1 MHAMHERFGTSD
13 FGALHAL
20 SVGDPDRFW
29 RAVWDGCGAIGEP
42 GDVAFDAGDGTMRG
56 ARFFPDARLNFAENL
71 LRPASTEDSVAVVAT
86 DESGRRTQLSRRELH
101 ALVARIATALRGEGV
116 QPGDRVAAW
125 MANVPE
131 TVAIMLAVT
140 SIGAAFSSTSPDFGA
155 AGVVDRFGQIEPV
168 VLFAVDGYR
177 YGGKSFDCTARLAE
191 IAAAM
196 PSVRRVVLVRH
207 LGEGAVPDGAVEFGD
222 WLPESAPPIEF
233 EAFPFD
239 HPLAIL
245 YSSGTTGPPKC
256 IVHRAGGILLKHL
269 SEHQLHCDV
278 RAGDRVF
285 YFTTCGW
292 MMWNWLVSALASGAT
307 IVLYDGSPFH
317 PSPSALFDLAARE
330 RVTLF
335 GVSAKFVDACR
346 KEQLRPH
353 DTHDLS
359 SVRTI
364 CSTGSPL
371 VAESFEYVWDAI
383 SPTAHLASISGGTDL
398 CGCLVLG
405 DPTRPVYAGEIQ
417 GPALGVAADV
427 WTESGEPAPVGVTG
441 ELVCTK
447 PFPSMPLGFWND
459 ANGTRYQSAYFD
471 RFPQA
476 RSDGGATSPVR
487 AERVAPGKSARD
499 LVGGE
504 RSGPGATEERDGR
517 VGAGRAERASRSPSG
532 REAQPS
538 GGVWAHGDFAART
551 AHDGFVI
558 SGRSD
563 ATLNPGGVRI
573 GTAEIYRQVEAL
585 PEVAEALA
593 IGRPTSAGDTEI
605 VLFVRLANGAATVD
619 RDLTTSIRERLRTR
633 CSPRHV
639 PARIVA
645 VADLPRTRSGKLA
658 ELAVADVVAGR
669 AVRNR
674 EALANP
680 EALDEFAGIL
690 D

>member
-1 MHAMHERFGTSD
+1 VNVWHPDPARAAGSRIQAMHERFGTSD
-13 FGALHAL
+13 FAALHEL
-20 SVGDPDRFW
+20 SVREPDRFW
-29 RAVWDGCGAIGEP
+29 RAVWDECGVIGEP
-42 GDVAFDAGDGTMRG
+42 GDVAFEPGDGTMRG
-56 ARFFPDARLNFAENL
+56 ARFFTEARLNFAENL
-71 LRPASTEDSVAVVAT
+71 LGPSVPGPLGARAQASGGEIALVAT
-86 DESGRRTQLSRRELH
+86 DETGRRRELTRRELH
-101 ALVARIATALRGEGV
+101 DLVARTAAAMRAEGV

-125 MANVPE
+125 MANIPE
-131 TVAIMLAVT
+131 TVAIMLAAA
-140 SIGAAFSSTSPDFGA
+140 SIGAVFSSTSPDFGV

-168 VLFAVDGYR
+168 LLFAVDGYQ
-177 YGGKSFDCTARLAE
+177 YGGKRFDCTARLGE
-191 IAAAM
+191 IAAAL
-196 PSVRRVVLVRH
+196 PSVRRVVVVRH
-207 LGEGAVPDGAVEFGD
+207 LDEGSLPDGAVAFDEWASPGSEPVVPSF
-222 WLPESAPPIEF
+222 APL
-233 EAFPFD
+233 PFD
-239 HPLAIL
+239 HPLAVL

-256 IVHRAGGILLKHL
+256 IVHRAGGVLVKHL

-292 MMWNWLVSALASGAT
+292 MMWNWLVSALASRAT

-317 PSPSALFDLAARE
+317 PDPNALFELAARE

-335 GVSAKFVDACR
+335 GVSAKFIDACR
-346 KEQLRPH
+346 KEGLRPR

-359 SVRTI
+359 SVATV

-371 VAESFEYVWDAI
+371 VAESFEFVWDAV

-398 CGCLVLG
+398 CGCLVIG
-405 DPTRPVYAGEIQ
+405 DPTRAVYAGEIQ

-427 WTESGEPAPVGVTG
+427 WTEAGEPAAVGVTG
-441 ELVCTK
+441 ELVCTR
-447 PFPSMPLGFWND
+447 PFPSMPLGFWGD
-459 ANGTRYQSAYFD
+459 TTGARYQAAYFD
-471 RFPQA
+471 RFPGA
-476 RSDGGATSPVR
+476 R
-487 AERVAPGKSARD
+487 
-499 LVGGE
+499 
-504 RSGPGATEERDGR
+504 
-517 VGAGRAERASRSPSG
+517 PSG
-532 REAQPS
+532 REPQAS
-538 GGVWAHGDFAART
+538 GGAGDIWSHGDFAART
-551 AHDGFVI
+551 EHGGFVI

-593 IGRPTSAGDTEI
+593 ISRPAGSGDTEI
-605 VLFVRLANGAATVD
+605 VLFVRLTDGAAAIDSGVVRT
-619 RDLTTSIRERLRTR
+619 IKERLRTR

-669 AVRNR
+669 TVRNR

-680 EALDEFAGIL
+680 EALDQFEGLL